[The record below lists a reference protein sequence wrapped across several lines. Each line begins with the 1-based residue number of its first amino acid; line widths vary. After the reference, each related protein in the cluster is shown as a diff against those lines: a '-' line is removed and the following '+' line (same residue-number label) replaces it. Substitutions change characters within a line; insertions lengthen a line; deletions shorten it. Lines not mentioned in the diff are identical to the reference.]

1 MTNINIFDLHKHI
14 NDKKN
19 KRHSSFQNVLK
30 QCHNRITRCAENE
43 LYDCYYEIPE
53 FIIGI
58 PLYNLTDCIKY
69 IYNHLQE
76 NGFHVRYIFPKMLF
90 ISWHPRHTK
99 INNIDNSS
107 TKMNVY
113 ENLLMNT
120 TTKQNKLLTD
130 ENNNYK
136 NMRQKKNG
144 KFILQL

>member
-1 MTNINIFDLHKHI
+1 MTNINIFDLHKNI
-14 NDKKN
+14 NEKKN
-19 KRHSSFQNVLK
+19 KRHNSFQNVLT

-58 PLYNLTDCIKY
+58 PLYNLTDCVKY

-76 NGFHVRYIFPKMLF
+76 NGFNVRYIFPKMLF
-90 ISWHPRHTK
+90 ISWHPTHTK
-99 INNIDNSS
+99 MNNTSVPS
-107 TKMNVY
+107 TKLNVY
-113 ENLLMNT
+113 ENLLINRT
-120 TTKQNKLLTD
+120 SKQNKLLT
-130 ENNNYK
+130 NNNAND